1 VQNAVSSPRTDATV
15 LFVPGL
21 RGHVADHWQT
31 LLARDLPGSRT
42 VPPEPTHP
50 LRRDVRVANLA
61 REVAAI
67 EGDIILVG
75 HSAGVL
81 ITAHWADIARRTA
94 GTRIRGALL
103 VTPADLERPL
113 PAGYP
118 THEELAANDWL
129 PVPRV
134 ELPFPSILA
143 ASTNDPLARFDRTET
158 LARCWGCALENLG
171 DVGHMNPASGYGP
184 WPAALKFID
193 RLSCHHHE

>member
-1 VQNAVSSPRTDATV
+1 MQKKTDATI

-31 LLARDLPGSRT
+31 LLAKDIPGSRT
-42 VPPEPTHP
+42 VPPEQAHP
-50 LRRDVRVANLA
+50 LSRDIRVYNLA

-67 EGDIILVG
+67 DGDVILVA

-81 ITAHWADIARRTA
+81 ITAHWARAARRTA

-118 THEELAANDWL
+118 TQQELSENDWL
-129 PVPRV
+129 PIPRV

-143 ASTNDPLARFDRTET
+143 ASTNDPLAGFAQTE
-158 LARCWGCALENLG
+158 AMAKDWGCILENLG
-171 DVGHMNPASGYGP
+171 DVGHMNAASGYGP
-184 WPAALKFID
+184 WPGALALIN
-193 RLSCHHHE
+193 RLRRVANVP